1 MQETWVRSLG
11 QEDPLEKEMRTHSS
25 ILVSS
30 SLPKHLGLGL
40 PEHSTQAAWLH
51 NSLYFQFCR
60 LAVQDQGQA
69 SPETSP

>member
-1 MQETWVRSLG
+1 MLQEEEKLAKKSL
-11 QEDPLEKEMRTHSS
+11 
-25 ILVSS
+25 SS

-40 PEHSTQAAWLH
+40 PEHNTQPAWLH

-69 SPETSP
+69 SPGTYP